1 MLISTKKSNKIIFSQ
16 DEINLL
22 SSAVSS
28 YIFSLEGM
36 WDKTNEQQYFEELQ
50 KVRELKNHL
59 ILVKRGLAE

>member
-1 MLISTKKSNKIIFSQ
+1 MLISTKKSNKIILSK

-36 WDKTNEQQYFEELQ
+36 WDKTNEDQYFQELQ
-50 KVRELKNHL
+50 KVRELKNDL
-59 ILVKRGLAE
+59 IFVKRGLAF

>member
-1 MLISTKKSNKIIFSQ
+1 MLTSTKKPNKIILSK

-28 YIFSLEGM
+28 YIFSLENM
-36 WDKTNEQQYFEELQ
+36 WLKTNEEQYFEELQ
-50 KVRELKNHL
+50 KVRELKNHF